1 MFEQEM
7 KDIVTIFSKK
17 EGEETWESINTS
29 FLRLNK
35 WILEDDITEY
45 TSFIKYIEQLKE
57 PIKNA
62 VSLFFR
68 ERNSQIIYFI
78 A

>member
-7 KDIVTIFSKK
+7 KDVLNIFSKK
-17 EGEETWESINTS
+17 EGEETWETMNTS

-45 TSFIKYIEQLKE
+45 TSFMKYIEELKE

-62 VSLFFR
+62 VSFFLGR
-68 ERNSQIIYFI
+68 GIHRFFFFI